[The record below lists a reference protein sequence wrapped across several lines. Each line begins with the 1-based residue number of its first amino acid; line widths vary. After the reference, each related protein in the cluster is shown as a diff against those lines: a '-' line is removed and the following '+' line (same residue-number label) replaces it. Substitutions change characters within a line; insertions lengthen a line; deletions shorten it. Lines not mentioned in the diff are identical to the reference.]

1 MKCPFCGE
9 MIQDDAVFCT
19 NCGTR
24 LPKSVPAPAP
34 APVPAPAAPALAAP
48 EVKLSNEKDSAIV
61 GQVQSYLEERRQ
73 ELEKALQE
81 NADLKA
87 RCEAAEKEL
96 ETLKADSAGFTTQ
109 IEDLKAQLS
118 EKESALATAQSEL
131 DGAQRLIGKQE
142 QEKRVLSDKIAA
154 LTAAA
159 AAAAP
164 AAAEEPV
171 KAEEPLPEPELVID
185 EIEVPDDEADTI
197 DEPTQQSQVIGAY
210 SEETAPIP
218 EPVAPAAPATKVCP
232 SCGAVMPGENKFCTS
247 CGTKLL

>member
-9 MIQDDAVFCT
+9 IIQDDAVFCT

-24 LPKSVPAPAP
+24 LPKAAPAPAP
-34 APVPAPAAPALAAP
+34 APIPAPAVPAPAAP
-48 EVKLSNEKDSAIV
+48 EVKISNEEDSAIV
-61 GQVQSYLEERRQ
+61 GQVQSYLEARRQ

-87 RCEAAEKEL
+87 KCEAVEKEL

-118 EKESALATAQSEL
+118 EKESTLATAQSEL

-159 AAAAP
+159 AAAP
-164 AAAEEPV
+164 VAAEEPV

-197 DEPTQQSQVIGAY
+197 DEPTQQQVIGAY

-218 EPVAPAAPATKVCP
+218 EPAVPEAPATKICP
-232 SCGAVMPGENKFCTS
+232 SCGSVMPGENKFCTS
-247 CGTKLL
+247 CGTKLP

>member
-9 MIQDDAVFCT
+9 IIQDDAVFCT

-24 LPKSVPAPAP
+24 LPKAAPAP
-34 APVPAPAAPALAAP
+34 APVPAPAAPAPAAP
-48 EVKLSNEKDSAIV
+48 EVKISNEEDSAIV
-61 GQVQSYLEERRQ
+61 GQVQSYLEARRQ

-87 RCEAAEKEL
+87 KCEAVEKEL

-159 AAAAP
+159 AAAP
-164 AAAEEPV
+164 VAAEEPV

-197 DEPTQQSQVIGAY
+197 DEPTQQQVIGAY

-218 EPVAPAAPATKVCP
+218 EPAVPEAPATKICP
-232 SCGAVMPGENKFCTS
+232 SCGSVMPGENKFCTS
-247 CGTKLL
+247 CGTKLP